1 MFAPFEPFSQLS
13 LFPFGPFP
21 ASGPVAVFHRPGPGI
36 ARAVFAPL
44 ILDRDVPADK
54 DELVHFFA
62 VGDDGLTVANSDI
75 SYAQLDAT
83 LLSRLQDAL
92 RAEREACP
100 NPSNGTANPSDSLA
114 NLMSPVG
121 WRLDVTE
128 KTQVHRTVT
137 ALVRGHV
144 QRIAEVFDFPSAI
157 NILAIEEEVS
167 LALKH
172 QISNAVGWA
181 LQALDPA
188 AHALM
193 LDRPQIGLALIR
205 SVIELARTH
214 GAAAE
219 KFAWQALGTES
230 LGSLHLI
237 SSGQPADVA
246 SCVRAAIFSGRSLPE
261 ALKKVGVGR
270 REHRLSLRKNHGHGT
285 GENSLSELQLS
296 GARWLTLQHL
306 LPMWPVSK
314 LPTTAADWAQLA
326 ALSDTLNRT
335 RHDERHLLDAMCWS
349 WAPGQNSSHRMDRL
363 LNGVFYFNEV
373 AKRVSDTNCPPSFD
387 KVLGVLMRTLP
398 NAAKLSDKKFDET
411 FGFSIGQMA
420 CAVAGLTQTELGA
433 ITHGLWSK
441 LPKYLPD
448 VTEGPYRFR
457 LLYSLAETLS
467 HGEELA
473 VCLHNADKVLD
484 YCCRVVLFK
493 ISTEGDVVGTLALS
507 LGGSTDSSGLDVAI
521 HTISGFENLA
531 PNPDMIR
538 AAQSYAATLK
548 YFAPS
553 VWRPHIDSCAEF
565 RVKISGV
572 DTTT

>member
-1 MFAPFEPFSQLS
+1 MFAPLEPFSQLS
-13 LFPFGPFP
+13 LFPFSPFP
-21 ASGPVAVFHRPGPGI
+21 ASSPVAVFHRPGPGI

-44 ILDRDVPADK
+44 ILDRDVPADR
-54 DELVHFFA
+54 DELVHCFA
-62 VGDDGLTVANSDI
+62 VGDDGFTVANCDI
-75 SYAQLDAT
+75 SYALFDAA
-83 LLSRLQDAL
+83 LFPRLQDAL
-92 RAEREACP
+92 RAEREANP
-100 NPSNGTANPSDSLA
+100 NPTDGTANPGDSLA
-114 NLMSPVG
+114 NLISPVG

-128 KTQVHRTVT
+128 KTQVHRAVT
-137 ALVRGHV
+137 ALARGHV
-144 QRIAEVFDFPSAI
+144 QRIAEVFDLPSAM
-157 NILAIEEEVS
+157 NMLAIEEEVS
-167 LALKH
+167 LALQR
-172 QISNAVGWA
+172 QISNAVEWA
-181 LQALDPA
+181 LQALHPA

-219 KFAWQALGTES
+219 KFSWQALHTES
-230 LGSLHLI
+230 LGFLNLI

-246 SCVRAAIFSGRSLPE
+246 SCLRAALFVGSSLPE

-270 REHRLSLRKNHGHGT
+270 RWHRLSLRKNHGHAA
-285 GENSLSELQLS
+285 GENSLSDLQLT
-296 GARWLTLQHL
+296 GGRWLTLQHL

-314 LPTTAADWAQLA
+314 LPTTAADWTQLA
-326 ALSDTLNRT
+326 ALSDMFDRT
-335 RHDERHLLDAMCWS
+335 RHDERYLLDAMCWS

-363 LNGVFYFNEV
+363 LNGVFYCNEV
-373 AKRVSDTNCPPSFD
+373 VKRVTDTNCPPSFE
-387 KVLGVLMRTLP
+387 KVIEVLMRTLP
-398 NAAKLSDKKFDET
+398 NAAKLSDKEFDGT

-448 VTEGPYRFR
+448 VTDGPYRFR
-457 LLYSLAETLS
+457 LLYSLGETLS

-473 VCLHNADKVLD
+473 VCLHNQDKVID

-493 ISTEGDVVGTLALS
+493 IANKTGVIGTLALS
-507 LGGSTDSSGLDVAI
+507 LDRSTDNAGLDVAI
-521 HTISGFENLA
+521 HTITGLENLA
-531 PNPDMIR
+531 PNKDMVR
-538 AAQSYAATLK
+538 AAQSFAATLK